1 MIARQLILG
10 ALLLAAP
17 RFSTAFGEPDPR
29 TRPEFLLEFTL
40 SETEGEVAAKMGP
53 PRQVAD
59 LSTDYRA
66 YHFQIGV
73 DDLHELSHI
82 LVFSRTS
89 GKLVSITQNFEPER
103 DVTALFPPGDSR
115 VHFWPDAEKPQYSI
129 LVRKLPGN
137 RLLMSMGTRKPSDPA
152 GQLMLIRRDALAA
165 FHPWLAAQ
173 LSSE

>member
-17 RFSTAFGEPDPR
+17 RFSVAFGEPDPR

-40 SETEGEVAAKMGP
+40 GESESEVTAKMGP

-59 LSTDYRA
+59 FSPDYRA

-82 LVFSRTS
+82 LVFSRAS

-103 DVTALFPPGDSR
+103 DVAALFPPAESR
-115 VHFWPDAEKPQYSI
+115 VHFWPDPDKPQYSI
-129 LVRKLPGN
+129 LVRKLSGN

-152 GQLMLIRRDALAA
+152 GQLMLIRREALAA

-173 LSSE
+173 LSSK